1 LDLTEARDFIERHG
15 ITTIIAGGP
24 DQVGT
29 LRGKRYTADYFLAT
43 AAKGFRMP
51 WTILNTGPMDE
62 AAPGVFDGGLPDV
75 KGRPDLSTLRLAPWE
90 PETAMVLFDWVWP
103 DDRPCPLCPRS
114 ELKRQIA
121 KLNALGYDARFA
133 LELEFHVLPT
143 PIDKIRQGQWSTV
156 ETVSKDVHCYSVYE
170 GHFHEPL
177 YRQIR
182 HWFAD
187 AVEGG
192 GSEWGQG
199 QIEITL
205 KACDP
210 LAMAD
215 RVIAFKTAV
224 KQAAAGLGMSATFM
238 AKIHENMSGC
248 SGHIHQ
254 SLVERGSGK
263 PVFHD
268 PKQPHGMSGVMQ
280 HYVAGLLEA
289 LIPSTILFAPYMNS
303 YKRMKAETLAGT
315 TASWGIDNRTV
326 GLRVINTDPGA
337 CRVEHRIGGADLNP
351 YVAFAACL
359 GAGIRGIAK
368 KLALP
373 PPAEGNVYRNET
385 VETVPGNLWTA
396 IELADKSP
404 IVREILSPTF
414 VDNLMIVERLELAAL
429 ETVVTDLDRRRNF
442 EMA

>member
-1 LDLTEARDFIERHG
+1 MDLSEAREFFDRHG
-15 ITTIIAGGP
+15 VTSVIAGGP

-29 LRGKRYTADYFLAT
+29 LRGKRYTADYFLDT
-43 AAKGFRMP
+43 AEKGFRMP
-51 WTILNTGPMDE
+51 WTILNTGPMDD
-62 AAPGVFDGGLPDV
+62 AAPGVFDGGMGDV
-75 KGRPDLSTLRLAPWE
+75 KGVPDLATLRLAPWE
-90 PETAMVLFDWVWP
+90 PDMAMVLFDWQWP
-103 DDRPCPLCPRS
+103 DGSLCPFCPRS

-121 KLNALGYDARFA
+121 RLNKLGYDARFA
-133 LELEFHVLPT
+133 LELEFHLLPT
-143 PIDKIRQGQWSTV
+143 PIEKIRQGQWSSV

-170 GHFHEPL
+170 GHFYEPL

-182 HWFAD
+182 SWFAG

-205 KACDP
+205 KSCDP
-210 LAMAD
+210 LEMAD

-238 AKIHENMSGC
+238 AKLHEDLSGS

-254 SLVERGSGK
+254 SLVERGTGK
-263 PVFHD
+263 PVFHEAG
-268 PKQPHGMSGVMQ
+268 KPHNMSAVMQ

-289 LIPSTILFAPYMNS
+289 LVPGTLFFAPYANS

-326 GLRVINTDPGA
+326 GLRVINTDPGS

-351 YVAFAACL
+351 YVAFSACL
-359 GAGIRGIAK
+359 GAGLRGIEK
-368 KLALP
+368 SLTLP
-373 PPAEGNVYRNET
+373 PPATGNVYRNAD
-385 VETVPGNLWTA
+385 VAAVPANLWTA
-396 IELADKSP
+396 VALADASP
-404 IVREILSPTF
+404 ISREILSPAF
-414 VDNLMIVERLELAAL
+414 VDNLMVVERMELEAL
-429 ETVVTDLDRRRNF
+429 ESAVTDLDRRRYF